1 MDMRLRLA
9 LLKKS
14 EVNQRKK
21 TISVTFCRSG
31 SFAEIIPNVAYVF
44 TKLNY
49 SRAFETAAQINEE
62 LKKNGI

>member
-1 MDMRLRLA
+1 MDMGLRLA
-9 LLKKS
+9 PLKIS
-14 EVNQRKK
+14 IVNQRRK

-31 SFAEIIPNVAYVF
+31 SFAEIIPTVANVL